1 MSEEEFEVRGPHED
15 ALEGGDSEGDSFS
28 SKIAVATAI
37 LATVGAFFSY
47 QAGSTQNE
55 AAMFKND
62 AAIKKTEAADLW
74 NFYQAKNNKQNLAEI
89 ALLLP
94 SADQEKYKKSIAH
107 YEGEKREIKK
117 EAEGLEEKSK
127 VFDGQSEAI
136 MHVHHRWTLA
146 MTFIQIAISLAAIT
160 LLTRKKSLTIGVA
173 AMAAGGFIFAILA
186 LLHI

>member
-1 MSEEEFEVRGPHED
+1 MSEEEFEVRGSHE
-15 ALEGGDSEGDSFS
+15 AVLEGEAGEWDAVS

-62 AAIKKTEAADLW
+62 AAIKKTEASDQW
-74 NFYQAKNNKQNLAEI
+74 NFYQAKNNKQNLAEL

-94 SADQEKYKKSIAH
+94 SADQEKYKKSIER
-107 YEGEKREIKK
+107 YDSEKKDIKK
-117 EAEGLEEKSK
+117 QAEGLETESK
-127 VFDGQSEAI
+127 GFDAQSEAT
-136 MHVHHRWTLA
+136 MHVHHRWALA

-160 LLTRKKSLTIGVA
+160 LLTRKKSLSIGVA
-173 AMAAGGFIFAILA
+173 AMAGGGFIFAILA

>member
-1 MSEEEFEVRGPHED
+1 MSEEEFEVRGPHEE
-15 ALEGGDSEGDSFS
+15 ALEGGESEGNSFS

-62 AAIKKTEAADLW
+62 AAIKKTEAANQW
-74 NFYQAKNNKQNLAEI
+74 NFYQAKSNKQNLAEI

-94 SADQEKYKKSIAH
+94 SVDQEKYKKSIAR
-107 YEGEKREIKK
+107 YDDEKKTIKK
-117 EAEGLEEKSK
+117 QAEALEADSK
-127 VFDGQSEAI
+127 GFDVQSEAT
-136 MHVHHRWTLA
+136 MHVHHRWALA

-173 AMAAGGFIFAILA
+173 AMAGGGLVFAILA

>member
-1 MSEEEFEVRGPHED
+1 MSEEEFEVRGPHEE
-15 ALEGGDSEGDSFS
+15 ALEGGESEGASFS

-62 AAIKKTEAADLW
+62 AAIKKTEASDQW

-107 YEGEKREIKK
+107 YEGEKKEIKK
-117 EAEGLEEKSK
+117 EAEGLEAESK
-127 VFDGQSEAI
+127 GFDGQSEAI
-136 MHVHHRWTLA
+136 MHVHHRWALA

-160 LLTRKKSLTIGVA
+160 LLTRKKSLSIGVA
-173 AMAAGGFIFAILA
+173 AMAGGGLVFAILA
-186 LLHI
+186 LLKI

>member
-1 MSEEEFEVRGPHED
+1 MSEEEFEVRGPHEA
-15 ALEGGDSEGDSFS
+15 ALEGEAGEWDTFS

-37 LATVGAFFSY
+37 LATLGAFFSY

-62 AAIKKTEAADLW
+62 PAIKKTEAADQW
-74 NFYQAKNNKQNLAEI
+74 NFYEAKGNKLNLAEI

-94 SADQEKYKKSIAH
+94 NADQEKYKRSIER
-107 YEGEKREIKK
+107 YDGEKKEIKK
-117 EAEGLEEKSK
+117 EAEGLEAESKGFDAKSE
-127 VFDGQSEAI
+127 SI
-136 MHVHHRWTLA
+136 MHVHHRWALA

-160 LLTRKKSLTIGVA
+160 LLTRKKSLSIGVA

>member
-1 MSEEEFEVRGPHED
+1 MSEEEFEVRGPHEA
-15 ALEGGDSEGDSFS
+15 ALEGEAGEWDVVS

-62 AAIKKTEAADLW
+62 AAIKKTEASDQW
-74 NFYQAKNNKQNLAEI
+74 NFYQAKNNKQNLAEL

-94 SADQEKYKKSIAH
+94 SADQEKYKKSIER
-107 YEGEKREIKK
+107 YDSEKKDIKK
-117 EAEGLEEKSK
+117 QAEGLETESK
-127 VFDGQSEAI
+127 GFDAQSEAT
-136 MHVHHRWTLA
+136 MHVHHRWALA

-160 LLTRKKSLTIGVA
+160 LLTRKKSLSIGVA
-173 AMAAGGFIFAILA
+173 AMAGGGFIFAILA

>member
-1 MSEEEFEVRGPHED
+1 MSEEEFEVRGPHEEV
-15 ALEGGDSEGDSFS
+15 LEGGESEGNSFS

-62 AAIKKTEAADLW
+62 AAIKKTEAANQW
-74 NFYQAKNNKQNLAEI
+74 NFYQAKSNKQNLAEI

-94 SADQEKYKKSIAH
+94 SADQEKYKKSIER
-107 YEGEKREIKK
+107 YDSEKKDIKK
-117 EAEGLEEKSK
+117 AAEGLEAESK
-127 VFDGQSEAI
+127 GFDAQSEAI
-136 MHVHHRWTLA
+136 MHVHHRWALA

-173 AMAAGGFIFAILA
+173 AMAGGGFIFAILA

>member
-1 MSEEEFEVRGPHED
+1 MSEEEFEVRGPHEEV
-15 ALEGGDSEGDSFS
+15 LEGGESEGDLFS
-28 SKIAVATAI
+28 SRVAVATAI

-62 AAIKKTEAADLW
+62 AAIKKTEAANQW
-74 NFYQAKNNKQNLAEI
+74 NFYQAKSNKENLAEI

-94 SADQEKYKKSIAH
+94 NADQEKYKKSIER
-107 YEGEKREIKK
+107 YDSEKKEIKK
-117 EAEGLEEKSK
+117 EAEGLEAESK
-127 VFDGQSEAI
+127 GFDAQSEAI
-136 MHVHHRWTLA
+136 MHVHHRWALA

-160 LLTRKKSLTIGVA
+160 LLTRKKSLSIGVA
-173 AMAAGGFIFAILA
+173 AMASGGLVFAILA